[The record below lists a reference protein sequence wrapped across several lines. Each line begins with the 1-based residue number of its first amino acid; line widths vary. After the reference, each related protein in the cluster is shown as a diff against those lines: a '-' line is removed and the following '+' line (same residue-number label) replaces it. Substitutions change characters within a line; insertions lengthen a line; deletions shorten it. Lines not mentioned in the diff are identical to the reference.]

1 MTSMLESDAAGA
13 ARTRALPPAIR
24 RPRAAWRKLLQDA
37 PMLPVLVVAF
47 AVFCFT
53 VDGFT
58 SAANLSNMARFFAP
72 LFVAAVGAM
81 LVFLL
86 GEIDLSIGSTLSLAS
101 VIGAWVMREADSVW
115 LGAAAGVATGMAIG
129 AINGIAVAWLRFP
142 AFLHTLGMLLTVR
155 AVALLMTGGHSVG
168 RLPPAAVAVGRGH
181 LLGVPDLLWLAAAV
195 YLAVAILL
203 ARSVLGRELFL
214 VGANRRAALFSGL
227 RVTRTRFAAFL
238 LSGSL
243 AGCAGM
249 AVVLR
254 LGSGGP
260 ILGDNLLLMAIAA
273 VVLGGTSIMGG
284 EGGVFRTAT
293 GAAVIVLLD
302 KGLNLLG
309 LEFYDQAMVI
319 GAVILIGSALGVRLH
334 RGRTPSID

>member
-1 MTSMLESDAAGA
+1 
-13 ARTRALPPAIR
+13 
-24 RPRAAWRKLLQDA
+24 
-37 PMLPVLVVAF
+37 V
-47 AVFCFT
+47 
-53 VDGFT
+53 
-58 SAANLSNMARFFAP
+58 
-72 LFVAAVGAM
+72 
-81 LVFLL
+81 
-86 GEIDLSIGSTLSLAS
+86 
-101 VIGAWVMREADSVW
+101 
-115 LGAAAGVATGMAIG
+115 
-129 AINGIAVAWLRFP
+129 
-142 AFLHTLGMLLTVR
+142 
-155 AVALLMTGGHSVG
+155 
-168 RLPPAAVAVGRGH
+168 
-181 LLGVPDLLWLAAAV
+181 
-195 YLAVAILL
+195 
-203 ARSVLGRELFL
+203 GRELFL
-214 VGANRRAALFSGL
+214 IGANRRAAMFSGL
-227 RVTRTRFAAFL
+227 RMTRTRFAAFL

>member
-1 MTSMLESDAAGA
+1 
-13 ARTRALPPAIR
+13 
-24 RPRAAWRKLLQDA
+24 
-37 PMLPVLVVAF
+37 
-47 AVFCFT
+47 
-53 VDGFT
+53 
-58 SAANLSNMARFFAP
+58 
-72 LFVAAVGAM
+72 
-81 LVFLL
+81 
-86 GEIDLSIGSTLSLAS
+86 
-101 VIGAWVMREADSVW
+101 MREADSVA

-142 AFLHTLGMLLTVR
+142 AFLHTLGMLITVR

-168 RLPPAAVAVGRGH
+168 RLPPAAVAIGRGY
-181 LLGVPDLLWLAAAV
+181 LLGVPNLLWLAAAV
-195 YLAVAILL
+195 GLAAAILL

-214 VGANRRAALFSGL
+214 IGANRRAAMFSGL
-227 RVTRTRFAAFL
+227 RVTRTRFAAFF

-243 AGCAGM
+243 AGCAGV

-309 LEFYDQAMVI
+309 LEFYDQAIVI

-334 RGRTPSID
+334 RGRTQSIG